1 MIYYPGDCL
10 KCCLFKLK
18 IFLFILAKF
27 TKSFVYIFPCSFCL
41 LIFCIIDI
49 FIGNFFSHPRRPSP
63 IFEVSVCLA
72 ISFFLCYFIMMS
84 VHRMPFWEFAY
95 LTVYLSVAV
104 LWTVFTFFFFNLS
117 IWSNITFKEGVKAT
131 REDTACPRISDPI

>member
-1 MIYYPGDCL
+1 MIYLPVVYL
-10 KCCLFKLK
+10 KCFLFKFK
-18 IFLFILAKF
+18 FFFFFLLNLQNHLF
-27 TKSFVYIFPCSFCL
+27 TFPCAFCL
-41 LIFCIIDI
+41 LIFCIDI
-49 FIGNFFSHPRRPSP
+49 FIGNFFSHSRPSP